1 MAQEGGV
8 QKLYEEVIM
17 KSAATEV
24 KAAYESAVEQYD
36 EVSQWLGLG
45 LGLGEG

>member
-1 MAQEGGV
+1 M

-24 KAAYESAVEQYD
+24 KAAYESAMEQFD
-36 EVSQWLGLG
+36 EVKRLEQSVAEMTQMFVGR
-45 LGLGEG
+45 